1 MTQPLLEGGS
11 SIFPDGLRIAAI
23 CDTDSRTDLASE
35 YQFAFD
41 LPFSSQFTQIGQ
53 ENVHEYEVIT
63 IRNRQ
68 QYL

>member
-35 YQFAFD
+35 
-41 LPFSSQFTQIGQ
+41 
-53 ENVHEYEVIT
+53 
-63 IRNRQ
+63 
-68 QYL
+68 